1 MNKTLIYTIAMFMIL
16 GFVSVEGSRY
26 GYTPECLRGH
36 KQVDTCF
43 GTVFLVPIYLQ
54 IPWGYRILTM
64 YEGKIIKA

>member
-16 GFVSVEGSRY
+16 GFVSVEGNRFRHA
-26 GYTPECLRGH
+26 PDCLSGH
-36 KQVDTCF
+36 RRVDTCF
-43 GTVFLVPIYLQ
+43 GTVFLVPINLQ